1 MELPNGEKG
10 SVLIHN
16 NHLEMW
22 GIDEK
27 TLKEVAWNNMHSIN
41 ETTSCFVHP
50 KHPNIHDSWPRGMT

>member
-27 TLKEVAWNNMHSIN
+27 TLKEVDLIMWLV
-41 ETTSCFVHP
+41 EP
-50 KHPNIHDSWPRGMT
+50 E